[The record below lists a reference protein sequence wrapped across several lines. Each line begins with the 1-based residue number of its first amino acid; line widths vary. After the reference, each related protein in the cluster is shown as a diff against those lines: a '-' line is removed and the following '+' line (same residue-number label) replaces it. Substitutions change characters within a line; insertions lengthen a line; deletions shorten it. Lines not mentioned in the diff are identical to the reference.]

1 MSALAAV
8 LCLALAGTALAQED
22 LREISA
28 READDHKVAQIRFVH
43 RGDKRIKGETLRSA
57 MLTQEGK
64 RFQRR
69 FFKNDLSGLVNLYY
83 SKGYRDAEIVRKLLR
98 LDAKNRV
105 HIHIEIDSGALW
117 TVRALTLVGGAPFAA
132 DTLRAQVSLR
142 AGAPL
147 NYGKVLEGE
156 RQLQVFLNQRGYPHA
171 AVRNEWVG
179 DDRASRSTEV
189 VFHIDPGRKM
199 YFGAVEVENL
209 DQLYTRKELIERYLH
224 FEQGDLYNPEQLAKS
239 REQLAKTGLFRSVFL
254 LTPDTGDTLQPV
266 VVRLKE
272 RKRIS
277 LSAGAFFS
285 NTEPRVGGVVQ
296 HNNWLGRGARLSL
309 NAGWGKPKQGVT
321 ASFTERNLLGTGA
334 DLVLSAGVTDEW
346 RQTEQPGK
354 PNDQRQVALLT
365 ANDSVLEGFLSFPF
379 GGEAIIRE
387 YIRTVTFDYLS
398 IEHLWKAEATL
409 TKSWREIYRAQVSL
423 SAEDS
428 RTRPDPSEHIAYSPD
443 IDVGGTDSGEPTDSD
458 EPTDADDQFSDDD
471 FDFSGKG
478 NFLTQDEVIDY
489 SDGKIPITAEWLRIL
504 TERKRSVDLS
514 TEFLR
519 DSRDDPFAPTR
530 GAFLRLTGLYAYA
543 FILGGRPTYV
553 IDGEAEFRYYRPLS
567 RRLVLALALQ
577 GARTASL
584 RRGRPLPQDYWKAYG
599 GEGSL
604 RGVEHQII
612 NALGGGRL
620 GLNMRGELRYQR
632 KNFGLV
638 GFWDRAQVWRKPSR
652 ATLWNMVDGYG
663 VGLRYVLG
671 FPLRLDI
678 AFSDGSLSNQSA
690 EEQWWRRLYQRKRFY
705 FSIGQAF

>member
-28 READDHKVAQIRFVH
+28 HEADGHKVAQIRFVH
-43 RGDKRIKGETLRSA
+43 RGAKRIKGETLRSA

-105 HIHIEIDSGALW
+105 HIHIEINSGALW

-132 DTLRAQVSLR
+132 DTLRAQVGLR
-142 AGAPL
+142 VGAPL
-147 NYGKVLEGE
+147 DYGKVLEGE

-209 DQLYTRKELIERYLH
+209 DQLYTSKGLIERYLH

-254 LTPDTGDTLQPV
+254 LTPETGDSLQPV

-285 NTEPRVGGVVQ
+285 NIEPRVGGVVQ

-309 NAGWGKPKQGVT
+309 NAGWGKPEQGVT

-334 DLVLSAGVTDEW
+334 DLVLSAGVTDKW
-346 RQTEQPGK
+346 QPTKQQGN

-365 ANDSVLEGFLSFPF
+365 ANDTVLEGILSFF
-379 GGEAIIRE
+379 GEATARE
-387 YIRTVTFDYLS
+387 YIRTATFNYLAV
-398 IEHLWKAEATL
+398 EHLWKAEATL
-409 TKSWREIYRAQVSL
+409 TKSWREIYQAQVSI
-423 SAEDS
+423 SGEDS
-428 RTRPDPSEHIAYSPD
+428 RTRPDPSER
-443 IDVGGTDSGEPTDSD
+443 IDYAPKPLDPGDEGETGSD
-458 EPTDADDQFSDDD
+458 ETTDADDLFGDSD
-471 FDFSGKG
+471 FDFSGKD
-478 NFLTQDEVIDY
+478 NFSAQDEVIDY
-489 SDGKIPITAEWLRIL
+489 NDGKIPVTADWLRIL
-504 TERKRSVDLS
+504 TERERSVNLK

-530 GAFLRLTGLYAYA
+530 GALLRLTGLYAYS
-543 FILGGRPTYV
+543 FTLGRHQTYV
-553 IDGEAEFRYYRPLS
+553 IDGEAAFTYYQPLS
-567 RRLVLALALQ
+567 RRLVVALALQ
-577 GARTASL
+577 GGGAASL
-584 RRGRPLPQDYWKAYG
+584 RERRALPQKYWSAYG
-599 GEGSL
+599 GEGSV
-604 RGVEHQII
+604 RGVEYDAIHVP
-612 NALGGGRL
+612 GGGRL

-632 KNFGLV
+632 NNFGLV
-638 GFWDRAQVWRKPSR
+638 GFWDRAQVWRKPSQ
-652 ATLWNMVDGYG
+652 ATWWGMVDGYG
-663 VGLRYVLG
+663 MGLRYVLG

-678 AFSDGSLSNQSA
+678 AFSDGSLSNQSD
-690 EEQWWRRLYQRKRFY
+690 EKQWWRRLYQRKRFY

>member
-1 MSALAAV
+1 MSALVGV

-43 RGDKRIKGETLRSA
+43 RGAKRIKGETLRSA

-69 FFKNDLSGLVNLYY
+69 FFRNDLSGLVNLYY
-83 SKGYRDAEIVRKLLR
+83 SKGYRDAEIVRKLLH
-98 LDAKNRV
+98 LDAKDRV
-105 HIHIEIDSGALW
+105 HIHIEINSGALW

-132 DTLRAQVSLR
+132 DTLRAQVGLR
-142 AGAPL
+142 AGVPL
-147 NYGKVLEGE
+147 DYGKVLEGE

-189 VFHIDPGRKM
+189 VFHINPGRKM

-209 DQLYTRKELIERYLH
+209 DQLYTRKELIERYLR

-254 LTPDTGDTLQPV
+254 LTPETGDSLQPV

-309 NAGWGKPKQGVT
+309 NAGWGKPEQGVT

-334 DLVLSAGVTDEW
+334 DLVLSAGVTDKW
-346 RQTEQPGK
+346 QPTKQPGN
-354 PNDQRQVALLT
+354 PDDQRQVALLT
-365 ANDSVLEGFLSFPF
+365 TNDSVLNGFLFLPF

-387 YIRTVTFDYLS
+387 YINTATFNYLAV
-398 IEHLWKAEATL
+398 EHLWKAEATL
-409 TKSWREIYRAQVSL
+409 TKGWREIYQAQVSI
-423 SAEDS
+423 SGEDS
-428 RTRPDPSEHIAYSPD
+428 RTRPDPSER
-443 IDVGGTDSGEPTDSD
+443 IDYAPKPLDPGDEGETSSD
-458 EPTDADDQFSDDD
+458 ETTGADDLFGDSD

-478 NFLTQDEVIDY
+478 NFSAQDEVMDY
-489 SDGKIPITAEWLRIL
+489 SDGKIPVTADWLRIL
-504 TERKRSVDLS
+504 TERERSVNLK

-519 DSRDDPFAPTR
+519 DSRNDPFAPTR
-530 GAFLRLTGLYAYA
+530 GALLRLTGLYAYS
-543 FILGGRPTYV
+543 FTLGRHQTYV
-553 IDGEAEFRYYRPLS
+553 IDGEAAFTYYQPLS
-567 RRLVLALALQ
+567 RRLVVALALQ
-577 GARTASL
+577 GGGAASL
-584 RRGRPLPQDYWKAYG
+584 RERRALPQKYWSAYG
-599 GEGSL
+599 GAGSV
-604 RGVEHQII
+604 RGVEYDAIHVP
-612 NALGGGRL
+612 GGGRL

-632 KNFGLV
+632 NNFGLV
-638 GFWDRAQVWRKPSR
+638 GFWDRAQVWRKPSQ
-652 ATLWNMVDGYG
+652 ATLWGMVDGYG
-663 VGLRYVLG
+663 IGLRYVLG

-678 AFSDGSLSNQSA
+678 AFSDGSLDNRSD
-690 EEQWWRRLYQRKRFY
+690 EKQWWRRLYQRKRFY

>member
-28 READDHKVAQIRFVH
+28 HEADGHKVAQIRFVH
-43 RGDKRIKGETLRSA
+43 RGAKRIKGETLRSA

-105 HIHIEIDSGALW
+105 HIHIEINSGALW

-132 DTLRAQVSLR
+132 DTLRAQVGLR

-147 NYGKVLEGE
+147 DYGKVLEGE

-171 AVRNEWVG
+171 AVRNEWVE

-189 VFHIDPGRKM
+189 VFHINPGRKM

-209 DQLYTRKELIERYLH
+209 DQLYTRKEVIERYLH

-254 LTPDTGDTLQPV
+254 LTPETGDSLQPV

-285 NTEPRVGGVVQ
+285 NIEPRVGGVVQ

-309 NAGWGKPKQGVT
+309 NAGWGKPEQGVT

-334 DLVLSAGVTDEW
+334 DLVLSAGVTDKW
-346 RQTEQPGK
+346 QPTKQQGN

-365 ANDSVLEGFLSFPF
+365 ANDSVLNGFLFVPF
-379 GGEAIIRE
+379 GGEATIRQ
-387 YIRTVTFDYLS
+387 YINTATFNYLAV
-398 IEHLWKAEATL
+398 EHLWKAEATL
-409 TKSWREIYRAQVSL
+409 TKGWREIYQAQVSI
-423 SAEDS
+423 SGEDS
-428 RTRPDPSEHIAYSPD
+428 RTRPDPSER
-443 IDVGGTDSGEPTDSD
+443 IDYAPKPLDPGGTRVKQPT
-458 EPTDADDQFSDDD
+458 AM
-471 FDFSGKG
+471 
-478 NFLTQDEVIDY
+478 
-489 SDGKIPITAEWLRIL
+489 R
-504 TERKRSVDLS
+504 R
-514 TEFLR
+514 
-519 DSRDDPFAPTR
+519 PTR
-530 GAFLRLTGLYAYA
+530 TICLATPTSISLAKAISLPKTRL
-543 FILGGRPTYV
+543 
-553 IDGEAEFRYYRPLS
+553 
-567 RRLVLALALQ
+567 
-577 GARTASL
+577 
-584 RRGRPLPQDYWKAYG
+584 
-599 GEGSL
+599 
-604 RGVEHQII
+604 
-612 NALGGGRL
+612 
-620 GLNMRGELRYQR
+620 
-632 KNFGLV
+632 
-638 GFWDRAQVWRKPSR
+638 
-652 ATLWNMVDGYG
+652 
-663 VGLRYVLG
+663 
-671 FPLRLDI
+671 
-678 AFSDGSLSNQSA
+678 
-690 EEQWWRRLYQRKRFY
+690 
-705 FSIGQAF
+705 

>member
-1 MSALAAV
+1 MSVLAAV
-8 LCLALAGTALAQED
+8 LCLAFAGTALAQED

-43 RGDKRIKGETLRSA
+43 RGEKRIQGETLRSA
-57 MLTQEGK
+57 MQTQEGK

-69 FFKNDLSGLVNLYY
+69 FFKNDLSGLVNLYH

-117 TVRALTLVGGAPFAA
+117 TVRTLTLVGGAPFAA
-132 DTLRAQVSLR
+132 DVLRTQVSLR

-147 NYGKVLEGE
+147 DYGKVLEGE
-156 RQLQVFLNQRGYPHA
+156 RQFQAFLNQRGYPHA

-189 VFHIDPGRKM
+189 VFHINPGRKM

-209 DQLYTRKELIERYLH
+209 DQLYTRKEVIERYLH

-254 LTPDTGDTLQPV
+254 LTPDAGDSLQPV

-285 NTEPRVGGVVQ
+285 NIEPRLGGVVQ

-309 NAGWGKPKQGVT
+309 SAGWGKPEQGVT

-334 DLVLSAGVTDEW
+334 DLVLSAGVTDKW
-346 RQTEQPGK
+346 QPTKQQGN

-365 ANDSVLEGFLSFPF
+365 ANDSVLNGFLFVPF

-387 YIRTVTFDYLS
+387 YINTATFEYLAV
-398 IEHLWKAEATL
+398 EHLWKAEATL
-409 TKSWREIYRAQVSL
+409 TKGWRELYQAQVSF
-423 SAEDS
+423 SVEDS
-428 RTRPDPSEHIAYSPD
+428 RTRPDPNER
-443 IDVGGTDSGEPTDSD
+443 IDYAPKPLDPEDEGEIDGD
-458 EPTDADDQFSDDD
+458 ETTDADDLFGDDD
-471 FDFSGKG
+471 FDFGKG
-478 NFLTQDEVIDY
+478 NSSAQAEVIDY
-489 SDGKIPITAEWLRIL
+489 SDGKIPVTEDWLRIL
-504 TERKRSVDLS
+504 TERERSVNLK

-519 DSRDDPFAPTR
+519 DSRDDPFAPRR
-530 GAFLRLTGLYAYA
+530 GSLLRLTGLYAYS
-543 FILGGRPTYV
+543 FTLGRHQTYV
-553 IDGEAEFRYYRPLS
+553 IDGEAEFTYYQPLS

-577 GARTASL
+577 GGGAASL
-584 RRGRPLPQDYWKAYG
+584 REGRRLPQKYWKAYG
-599 GEGSL
+599 GEGSV
-604 RGVEHQII
+604 RGVEYEAIHVP
-612 NALGGGRL
+612 GGGRL

-632 KNFGLV
+632 NSLGLV
-638 GFWDRAQVWRKPSR
+638 GFWDRAQVWRKPSQ
-652 ATLWNMVDGYG
+652 AALWGMVDSYG
-663 VGLRYVLG
+663 LGLRYVLG

-678 AFSDGSLSNQSA
+678 AFSDGSLSDKSDEQ
-690 EEQWWRRLYQRKRFY
+690 QWWKRLYERKRLY

>member
-1 MSALAAV
+1 MSVFAAA

-28 READDHKVAQIRFVH
+28 READDHKVDQIRFVH
-43 RGDKRIKGETLRSA
+43 RGAKRIKGETLRSA

-83 SKGYRDAEIVRKLLR
+83 SKGYRDAEIVRKDLR

-117 TVRALTLVGGAPFAA
+117 TVRALTLTLVGGAPFAA
-132 DTLRAQVSLR
+132 DTLRAQVGLR

-147 NYGKVLEGE
+147 DYGKVLEGE

-209 DQLYTRKELIERYLH
+209 DQLYTRKEVIERYLH

-239 REQLAKTGLFRSVFL
+239 REQLARTGLFRSVFL
-254 LTPDTGDTLQPV
+254 LTPETGDSLQPV

-272 RKRIS
+272 KKRIA
-277 LSAGAFFS
+277 LSAEVLFS
-285 NTEPRVGGVVQ
+285 NIEPRVAGVVQ
-296 HNNWLGRGARLSL
+296 HKNWLGRGARLSL
-309 NAGWGKPKQGVT
+309 DAGWGQPEQGVT
-321 ASFTERNLLGTGA
+321 GSFTERNLLGTGA

-346 RQTEQPGK
+346 DKTTVLGNS
-354 PNDQRQVALLT
+354 NDQRQFALLT
-365 ANDSVLEGFLSFPF
+365 ANDSVLNGFLSFPF
-379 GGEAIIRE
+379 GGEAIIRK
-387 YIRTVTFDYLS
+387 YISTASYEYLS
-398 IEHLWKAEATL
+398 VEHLWKAEAAL
-409 TKSWREIYRAQVSL
+409 TKGWREIYQAQVSL
-423 SAEDS
+423 SGEDS
-428 RTRPDPSEHIAYSPD
+428 RIRPDPSERIAYSPSP
-443 IDVGGTDSGEPTDSD
+443 INEGGTESD
-458 EPTDADDQFSDDD
+458 EPTESDETTDADDPFDDSD
-471 FDFSGKG
+471 FDFSGEG
-478 NFLTQDEVIDY
+478 NFSAQDEAIDY
-489 SDGKIPITAEWLRIL
+489 SDGKIPVTADWLQIL
-504 TERKRSVDLS
+504 TERTRSVELR

-530 GAFLRLTGLYAYA
+530 GALLQLTGLYASS
-543 FILGGRPTYV
+543 FILGQHQTYV
-553 IDGEAEFRYYRPLS
+553 IDGEAEFIYYQPLK
-567 RRLVLALALQ
+567 RGLMLALALQ
-577 GARTASL
+577 GGGAASL
-584 RRGRPLPQDYWKAYG
+584 REGRRLPQKYWKAYG
-599 GEGSL
+599 GEGSV
-604 RGVEHQII
+604 RGVERDAIHVP
-612 NALGGGRL
+612 GGGRL

-632 KNFGLV
+632 NSFGLV
-638 GFWDRAQVWRKPSR
+638 GFWDRAQVWRKPSQS
-652 ATLWNMVDGYG
+652 TLRGMVDGYG

-671 FPLRLDI
+671 FPLRLDV
-678 AFSDGSLSNQSA
+678 AFNDGSLDNDQ
-690 EEQWWRRLYQRKRFY
+690 RRQFY

>member
-1 MSALAAV
+1 MSALVAV
-8 LCLALAGTALAQED
+8 LCLTLVETALAQED

-28 READDHKVAQIRFVH
+28 HEADGHKVAQIRFVH
-43 RGDKRIKGETLRSA
+43 RGAKRIKGETLRSA

-105 HIHIEIDSGALW
+105 HIHIEINSGSLW
-117 TVRALTLVGGAPFAA
+117 TVRALTLVGGAPFPA
-132 DTLRAQVSLR
+132 DTLRAQVGLR
-142 AGAPL
+142 TGAPL

-239 REQLAKTGLFRSVFL
+239 REQLARTGLFRSVFL
-254 LTPDTGDTLQPV
+254 LTPETGDSLQPV
-266 VVRLKE
+266 VVRLREK
-272 RKRIS
+272 KRIS
-277 LSAGAFFS
+277 LSSEVFLS
-285 NTEPRVGGVVQ
+285 NIEPRVKGVVQ

-309 NAGWGKPKQGVT
+309 DASWGQPEQGVT
-321 ASFTERNLLGTGA
+321 ASFTERNWLGTGA

-346 RQTEQPGK
+346 QKTDQKGN
-354 PNDQRQVALLT
+354 PNDQRQFALLT
-365 ANDSVLEGFLSFPF
+365 ANDSVLSDALFFF
-379 GGEAIIRE
+379 GEATARE
-387 YIRTVTFDYLS
+387 YINTASYEYRSV
-398 IEHLWKAEATL
+398 EHLWKAEATL
-409 TKSWREIYRAQVSL
+409 TKSWRDIYQVQVSL
-423 SAEDS
+423 SGEDS
-428 RTRPDPSEHIAYSPD
+428 RIRPDPSGRIAYSPKPLEPND
-443 IDVGGTDSGEPTDSD
+443 EEKTDFS
-458 EPTDADDQFSDDD
+458 EPTDAEDLFDDDD

-478 NFLTQDEVIDY
+478 NSPVQDEAIDY
-489 SDGKIPITAEWLRIL
+489 SDGEIPITADWLRIL
-504 TERKRSVDLS
+504 TERERSVNLE

-519 DSRDDPFAPTR
+519 DSRDNPFAPTH
-530 GAFLRLTGLYAYA
+530 GTFLRLTGLYAYS
-543 FILGGRPTYV
+543 FILGRRQTYV
-553 IDGEAEFRYYRPLS
+553 INGEAEFIYYQPLS

-584 RRGRPLPQDYWKAYG
+584 RQGRALPQKYWKAYG
-599 GEGSL
+599 GEGSV
-604 RGVEHQII
+604 RGVEYDAIQ
-612 NALGGGRL
+612 ATGGGRL

-632 KNFGLV
+632 NSFGLV
-638 GFWDRAQVWRKPSR
+638 GFWDRAQVWRTPSH
-652 ATLWNMVDGYG
+652 ATLWKMVDGYG

-678 AFSDGSLSNQSA
+678 AFNDGSLESDEKQRA
-690 EEQWWRRLYQRKRFY
+690 RLYQRMRLY

>member
-1 MSALAAV
+1 MSVFAAA

-28 READDHKVAQIRFVH
+28 READDHKVDQIRFVH
-43 RGDKRIKGETLRSA
+43 RGAKRIKGETLRSA

-83 SKGYRDAEIVRKLLR
+83 SKGYRDAEIVRKDLR

-132 DTLRAQVSLR
+132 DTLRAQIGLR
-142 AGAPL
+142 AGTPL
-147 NYGKVLEGE
+147 DYGKVLEGE

-209 DQLYTRKELIERYLH
+209 DQLYTRKEVIERYLH

-239 REQLAKTGLFRSVFL
+239 REQLARTGLFRSVFL
-254 LTPDTGDTLQPV
+254 LTPETGDSLQPV

-272 RKRIS
+272 KKRIA
-277 LSAGAFFS
+277 LSAEVLFS
-285 NTEPRVGGVVQ
+285 NIEPRVAGVVQ
-296 HNNWLGRGARLSL
+296 HKNWLGRGARLSL
-309 NAGWGKPKQGVT
+309 DAGWGQPEQGVT
-321 ASFTERNLLGTGA
+321 GSFTERNLLGTGA

-346 RQTEQPGK
+346 DKTTVLGNS
-354 PNDQRQVALLT
+354 NDQRQFALLT
-365 ANDSVLEGFLSFPF
+365 ANDSVLNGFLSFPF
-379 GGEAIIRE
+379 GGEAIIRK
-387 YIRTVTFDYLS
+387 YISTASYEYLS
-398 IEHLWKAEATL
+398 VEHLWKAEAAL
-409 TKSWREIYRAQVSL
+409 TKGWREIYQAQVSL
-423 SAEDS
+423 SGEDS
-428 RTRPDPSEHIAYSPD
+428 RIRPDPSERIAYPPSP
-443 IDVGGTDSGEPTDSD
+443 INEGGTESD
-458 EPTDADDQFSDDD
+458 ETTES
-471 FDFSGKG
+471 
-478 NFLTQDEVIDY
+478 
-489 SDGKIPITAEWLRIL
+489 GKIPVTADWLQIL
-504 TERKRSVDLS
+504 TERTRSVELR

-530 GAFLRLTGLYAYA
+530 GALLQLTGLYASS
-543 FILGGRPTYV
+543 FILGQHQTYV
-553 IDGEAEFRYYRPLS
+553 IDGEAEFIYYQPLK
-567 RRLVLALALQ
+567 RGLMLALALQ
-577 GARTASL
+577 GGGAASL
-584 RRGRPLPQDYWKAYG
+584 REGRRLPQKYWKAYG
-599 GEGSL
+599 GEGSV
-604 RGVEHQII
+604 RGVERDAIHVP
-612 NALGGGRL
+612 GGGRL

-632 KNFGLV
+632 NSFGLV
-638 GFWDRAQVWRKPSR
+638 GFWDRAQVWRKPSQS
-652 ATLWNMVDGYG
+652 TLRGMVDGYG

-671 FPLRLDI
+671 FPLRLDV
-678 AFSDGSLSNQSA
+678 ALNDGSLDNESDEKQ
-690 EEQWWRRLYQRKRFY
+690 RFYQRRQFY

>member
-1 MSALAAV
+1 MSVFAAA

-28 READDHKVAQIRFVH
+28 READDHKVDQIRFVH
-43 RGDKRIKGETLRSA
+43 RGAKCIKGETLRSA

-83 SKGYRDAEIVRKLLR
+83 SKGYRDAEIVRKDLR

-132 DTLRAQVSLR
+132 DTLRAQVGLR

-147 NYGKVLEGE
+147 DYGKVLEGE

-209 DQLYTRKELIERYLH
+209 DQLYTRKEVIERYLH

-239 REQLAKTGLFRSVFL
+239 REQLARTGLFRSVFL
-254 LTPDTGDTLQPV
+254 LTPETGDSLQPV

-272 RKRIS
+272 KKRIA
-277 LSAGAFFS
+277 LSAEVLFS
-285 NTEPRVGGVVQ
+285 NIEPRVAGVVQ
-296 HNNWLGRGARLSL
+296 HKNWLGRGARLSL
-309 NAGWGKPKQGVT
+309 DAGWGQPEQGVT
-321 ASFTERNLLGTGA
+321 GSFTERNLLGTGA

-346 RQTEQPGK
+346 DKTTVLGNS
-354 PNDQRQVALLT
+354 NDQRQFALLT
-365 ANDSVLEGFLSFPF
+365 ANDSVLNGFLSFPF

-387 YIRTVTFDYLS
+387 YIRTASYEYLS
-398 IEHLWKAEATL
+398 VEHLWKAEAAL
-409 TKSWREIYRAQVSL
+409 TKGWREIYQAQVSL
-423 SAEDS
+423 SGEDS
-428 RTRPDPSEHIAYSPD
+428 RIRPDPSERIAYSPSP
-443 IDVGGTDSGEPTDSD
+443 INEGGTESD
-458 EPTDADDQFSDDD
+458 EPTESDETTDADDPFDDSD
-471 FDFSGKG
+471 FDFSGKD
-478 NFLTQDEVIDY
+478 NFSAQDEAIDY
-489 SDGKIPITAEWLRIL
+489 SDGKIPVTADWLQIL
-504 TERKRSVDLS
+504 TERTRSVELR

-530 GAFLRLTGLYAYA
+530 GALLRLTGLYASS
-543 FILGGRPTYV
+543 FILGQHQTYV
-553 IDGEAEFRYYRPLS
+553 IDGEAEFIYYQPLK
-567 RRLVLALALQ
+567 RGLMLALALQ
-577 GARTASL
+577 GGGAASL
-584 RRGRPLPQDYWKAYG
+584 REGRRLPQKYWKAYG
-599 GEGSL
+599 GEGSV
-604 RGVEHQII
+604 RGVERDAIHVP
-612 NALGGGRL
+612 GGGRL

-632 KNFGLV
+632 NSFGLV
-638 GFWDRAQVWRKPSR
+638 GFWDRAQVWRKPSQ
-652 ATLWNMVDGYG
+652 ATLWHMVDGYG

-678 AFSDGSLSNQSA
+678 AFNDGSLDNESDEKQ
-690 EEQWWRRLYQRKRFY
+690 RFYQRRQFY

>member
-1 MSALAAV
+1 MSALAVV
-8 LCLALAGTALAQED
+8 LCLTLTKTALAQGD

-28 READDHKVAQIRFVH
+28 READGYKVAQIRFVH
-43 RGDKRIKGETLRSA
+43 RGDKRIKGDLLRSA

-64 RFQRR
+64 RFHRR

-83 SKGYRDAEIVRKLLR
+83 SKGYRDAEIVRKYLR

-105 HIHIEIDSGALW
+105 HIHIEINSGALW
-117 TVRALTLVGGAPFAA
+117 TVRSLTLVGGAPFAA
-132 DTLRAQVSLR
+132 DTLRAQVGLR

-147 NYGKVLEGE
+147 DYGKVLEGE

-179 DDRASRSTEV
+179 DDRANRSTEV

-199 YFGAVEVENL
+199 YFGAVEIENL
-209 DQLYTRKELIERYLH
+209 DQLYTRKELIEHYLR

-239 REQLAKTGLFRSVFL
+239 REQLARTGLFRSVFL
-254 LTPDTGDTLQPV
+254 LTPETGDSLQPV

-277 LSAGAFFS
+277 LRTEALFS
-285 NTEPRVGGVVQ
+285 NIEPRVTGVVQ

-309 NAGWGKPKQGVT
+309 DAGWGKPEQGVT
-321 ASFTERNLLGTGA
+321 ASFTERNLLGMGA

-346 RQTEQPGK
+346 QKTKQQGN

-387 YIRTVTFDYLS
+387 YIRTATFDYLS
-398 IEHLWKAEATL
+398 VEHLWKAEATL
-409 TKSWREIYRAQVSL
+409 TRDWREIYRAQVSL
-423 SAEDS
+423 SGEDS
-428 RTRPDPSEHIAYSPD
+428 RTRPDPSERIAYSPRP
-443 IDVGGTDSGEPTDSD
+443 INAGGTDGDETTESD
-458 EPTDADDQFSDDD
+458 ETTDADDLFGDSD

-478 NFLTQDEVIDY
+478 NFLAQDGFIDY
-489 SDGKIPITAEWLRIL
+489 SDGKIPVTADWLRIL
-504 TERKRSVDLS
+504 TERTRSVELR

-530 GAFLRLTGLYAYA
+530 GALLQLTGLYASS
-543 FILGGRPTYV
+543 FILGQHQTYV
-553 IDGEAEFRYYRPLS
+553 IDGEAEFIYYQPLKHG
-567 RRLVLALALQ
+567 LMLALALQ
-577 GARTASL
+577 GGGAASL
-584 RRGRPLPQDYWKAYG
+584 REGRRLPQKYWKAYG
-599 GEGSL
+599 GEGSV
-604 RGVEHQII
+604 RGVEQEAIHVP
-612 NALGGGRL
+612 GGGRL

-632 KNFGLV
+632 KSFGLI
-638 GFWDRAQVWRKPSR
+638 GFWDRAQVWRKPGQ
-652 ATLWNMVDGYG
+652 ATLWSMVDGYG
-663 VGLRYVLG
+663 VGLRYALG
-671 FPLRLDI
+671 FPLRLDV
-678 AFSDGSLSNQSA
+678 AFNDGSLSNNKQK
-690 EEQWWRRLYQRKRFY
+690 RFYQRRHLY

>member
-28 READDHKVAQIRFVH
+28 HEADDYKVAQIRFVH
-43 RGDKRIKGETLRSA
+43 RGAKRIKGETLRSA

-83 SKGYRDAEIVRKLLR
+83 SKGYRDAEIVRKYLR
-98 LDAKNRV
+98 LDAKDRV

-132 DTLRAQVSLR
+132 DTLRAQVGLR
-142 AGAPL
+142 AGVPL
-147 NYGKVLEGE
+147 DYGKVLEGE

-171 AVRNEWVG
+171 TVHNEWVG

-209 DQLYTRKELIERYLH
+209 DQLYTSKEVIERYLH

-239 REQLAKTGLFRSVFL
+239 REQLARTGLFRSVFL
-254 LTPDTGDTLQPV
+254 LTPETSDSLQPV
-266 VVRLKE
+266 VVRLREK
-272 RKRIS
+272 KRIS
-277 LSAGAFFS
+277 LSTEVFLS
-285 NTEPRVGGVVQ
+285 NIEPRVKGVVQ

-309 NAGWGKPKQGVT
+309 DASWGQPEQGIT

-346 RQTEQPGK
+346 QKTKQQGN
-354 PNDQRQVALLT
+354 PNDQRQFELLT
-365 ANDSVLEGFLSFPF
+365 ANDLVLKDLLSLF
-379 GGEAIIRE
+379 GEPIARE
-387 YIRTVTFDYLS
+387 YISTASYEYRS

-409 TKSWREIYRAQVSL
+409 TKSWREIYRVQVSL
-423 SAEDS
+423 SGEDS
-428 RTRPDPSEHIAYSPD
+428 RTRPDPSERIAYSPD
-443 IDVGGTDSGEPTDSD
+443 IDAGSD
-458 EPTDADDQFSDDD
+458 FFA
-471 FDFSGKG
+471 
-478 NFLTQDEVIDY
+478 QDI
-489 SDGKIPITAEWLRIL
+489 AEWLRIL

-543 FILGGRPTYV
+543 FILGGSPTYV
-553 IDGEAEFRYYRPLS
+553 IDGEAEFRYYQPLS

-604 RGVEHQII
+604 RGVEHKTI
-612 NALGGGRL
+612 NAPGGGRL

-632 KNFGLV
+632 NSFGLV
-638 GFWDRAQVWRKPSR
+638 GFWDRAQVWREPSK
-652 ATLWNMVDGYG
+652 ATLRSMVDGYG

-671 FPLRLDI
+671 FPLRLDV
-678 AFSDGSLSNQSA
+678 AFNVGSLNSESDEKQ
-690 EEQWWRRLYQRKRFY
+690 RFYQRREYY

>member
-1 MSALAAV
+1 MSALVGV
-8 LCLALAGTALAQED
+8 LSLALAGTALAQED

-43 RGDKRIKGETLRSA
+43 RGAKRIKGETLRSA

-69 FFKNDLSGLVNLYY
+69 FFRNDLSGLVNLYH

-105 HIHIEIDSGALW
+105 HIHIEINSGALW

-132 DTLRAQVSLR
+132 DTLRAQVGLR
-142 AGAPL
+142 VGAPL
-147 NYGKVLEGE
+147 DYGKVLEGE

-199 YFGAVEVENL
+199 YFGAVEVENP
-209 DQLYTRKELIERYLH
+209 DQLYTRKEVIERYLQ

-254 LTPDTGDTLQPV
+254 LTPDTGDSLQPV

-309 NAGWGKPKQGVT
+309 NAGWGKPEQGVT

-334 DLVLSAGVTDEW
+334 DLVLSAGVTDKW
-346 RQTEQPGK
+346 QPTTQQGN

-365 ANDSVLEGFLSFPF
+365 TNDSLLNGFLFVPF
-379 GGEAIIRE
+379 GGEAIIRD
-387 YIRTVTFDYLS
+387 YINTATFKYLAV
-398 IEHLWKAEATL
+398 EHLWKAEATL
-409 TKSWREIYRAQVSL
+409 TKGWREIYQAQVSI
-423 SAEDS
+423 SGEDS
-428 RTRPDPSEHIAYSPD
+428 RTRPDPSER
-443 IDVGGTDSGEPTDSD
+443 IDYAPKPLDPGDEGETGSD
-458 EPTDADDQFSDDD
+458 ETTDADDLFGDSD

-478 NFLTQDEVIDY
+478 NFSAQDEVIDY
-489 SDGKIPITAEWLRIL
+489 SDGKIPVTADWLRIL
-504 TERKRSVDLS
+504 TERERSVNLK

-519 DSRDDPFAPTR
+519 DSRNDPFAPTR
-530 GAFLRLTGLYAYA
+530 GALLRLTGLYAYS
-543 FILGGRPTYV
+543 FTLGRHQTYV
-553 IDGEAEFRYYRPLS
+553 IDGEAAFTYYQPLS

-577 GARTASL
+577 GGGAASL
-584 RRGRPLPQDYWKAYG
+584 RERRPLPQKYWSAYG
-599 GEGSL
+599 GEGSV
-604 RGVEHQII
+604 RGVEYDAIHVP
-612 NALGGGRL
+612 GGGRL

-632 KNFGLV
+632 NNFGLV
-638 GFWDRAQVWRKPSR
+638 GFWDRAQVWRKPSQ

-678 AFSDGSLSNQSA
+678 AFSDGSLDNRSDDK
-690 EEQWWRRLYQRKRFY
+690 QWWRRLSQRKRFY

>member
-8 LCLALAGTALAQED
+8 LCLALAGTALAQEE

-28 READDHKVAQIRFVH
+28 HEADGHKIAQIRFVH
-43 RGDKRIKGETLRSA
+43 RGAKRIKGETLRSA

-83 SKGYRDAEIVRKLLR
+83 GKGYRDAEIVRKLLH
-98 LDAKNRV
+98 LDTKNRV
-105 HIHIEIDSGALW
+105 HIHLEIDSGSLW
-117 TVRALTLVGGAPFAA
+117 TVRALTLVGGAPFSA
-132 DTLRAQVSLR
+132 DTLRTQVGLR
-142 AGAPL
+142 TGAPL

-209 DQLYTRKELIERYLH
+209 DLLYTRKEVVERYLH

-239 REQLAKTGLFRSVFL
+239 REQLARTGLFRSVFL
-254 LTPDTGDTLQPV
+254 LTPETGDSLQPV
-266 VVRLKE
+266 VVRLQEK
-272 RKRIS
+272 KRIS
-277 LSAGAFFS
+277 LSSEVFLS
-285 NTEPRVGGVVQ
+285 NIEPRVKGVVQ

-309 NAGWGKPKQGVT
+309 DASWGQPEQGVT

-346 RQTEQPGK
+346 QRTKQQGN

-365 ANDSVLEGFLSFPF
+365 ANDSVLQGFLSFPF
-379 GGEAIIRE
+379 GGEAITRE
-387 YIRTVTFDYLS
+387 YIRTATFDYLS
-398 IEHLWKAEATL
+398 VEHLWKAEATL
-409 TKSWREIYRAQVSL
+409 TKGWREIYQAQVSL

-428 RTRPDPSEHIAYSPD
+428 RTRPDPSESIAYSPD
-443 IDVGGTDSGEPTDSD
+443 IDDSAEPI
-458 EPTDADDQFSDDD
+458 DADDPFDDFD

-478 NFLTQDEVIDY
+478 NFSAQDRDLDY
-489 SDGKIPITAEWLRIL
+489 SDGKIPVTADWLRIL
-504 TERKRSVDLS
+504 TERERSVNLQ

-519 DSRDDPFAPTR
+519 DSRNDPFAPTR
-530 GAFLRLTGLYAYA
+530 GALLRLTGRYAYS
-543 FILGGRPTYV
+543 FILGQRQTYV
-553 IDGEAEFRYYRPLS
+553 IDGDAAFMYYQPLS

-577 GARTASL
+577 GGGAASL
-584 RRGRPLPQDYWKAYG
+584 REGRRLPQKYWWAYG

-604 RGVEHQII
+604 RGVEQDAI
-612 NALGGGRL
+612 NAPGGGRL

-632 KNFGLV
+632 NNFGFV
-638 GFWDRAQVWRKPSR
+638 GFWDRAQVWRKPNQ
-652 ATLWNMVDGYG
+652 ATLHSMVDGYG
-663 VGLRYVLG
+663 VGLRYALG

-678 AFSDGSLSNQSA
+678 AFSDGSLDNQSD
-690 EEQWWRRLYQRKRFY
+690 EQQWWRRLYQRRHFY

>member
-28 READDHKVAQIRFVH
+28 READGHKVAQIRFVH
-43 RGDKRIKGETLRSA
+43 RGAKRIKGETLRSA

-105 HIHIEIDSGALW
+105 HIHIEINSGALW

-132 DTLRAQVSLR
+132 DTLRTQVSLR
-142 AGAPL
+142 TGAPL
-147 NYGKVLEGE
+147 DYGKVLEGE
-156 RQLQVFLNQRGYPHA
+156 RQLQVFLNQHGYPHA

-199 YFGAVEVENL
+199 YFGAVEIENL
-209 DQLYTRKELIERYLH
+209 DQLYTRKELIERYMY

-239 REQLAKTGLFRSVFL
+239 REQLARTGLFRSVFL
-254 LTPDTGDTLQPV
+254 LTPETGDSLQPI
-266 VVRLKE
+266 VVRLTEK
-272 RKRIS
+272 KRIA
-277 LSAGAFFS
+277 LNAEVFFS
-285 NTEPRVGGVVQ
+285 NIEPRAKGGVQ
-296 HNNWLGRGARLSL
+296 YNNWLGRGARLSL
-309 NAGWGKPKQGVT
+309 DASWGQPQQGIT

-346 RQTEQPGK
+346 ENKEVSGNPDDRRQFE
-354 PNDQRQVALLT
+354 LLT
-365 ANDSVLEGFLSFPF
+365 VNDSVLRGFLFFPF

-387 YIRTVTFDYLS
+387 YISTTTFKYRS
-398 IEHLWKAEATL
+398 IEHLWKAEAAL
-409 TKSWREIYRAQVSL
+409 TKGWGEIYQAQVSL

-428 RTRPDPSEHIAYSPD
+428 RIQPDPSARIAYTPKPD
-443 IDVGGTDSGEPTDSD
+443 DGGDLDSSES
-458 EPTDADDQFSDDD
+458 TDAEDPFSDDD
-471 FDFSGKG
+471 FDFSGQG
-478 NFLTQDEVIDY
+478 NSFARDEGIDY
-489 SDGKIPITAEWLRIL
+489 SDGKIPVTRDWLRIL
-504 TERKRSVDLS
+504 TEPSRSVNLK

-519 DSRDDPFAPTR
+519 DSRNDPFAPTH
-530 GAFLRLTGLYAYA
+530 GAFLQLTGLYAYS
-543 FILGGRPTYV
+543 FILGRHQTYV
-553 IDGEAEFRYYRPLS
+553 IDGEAEFVYYQPLS
-567 RRLVLALALQ
+567 RRLVVALALRGD
-577 GARTASL
+577 GAASL
-584 RRGRPLPQDYWKAYG
+584 REGRRLPQKYWKSYG
-599 GEGSL
+599 GEGSV
-604 RGVEHQII
+604 RGVEYDVIHVP
-612 NALGGGRL
+612 GGGRL

-632 KNFGLV
+632 NNFGLV
-638 GFWDRAQVWRKPSR
+638 GFWDRAQVWRKPSQ
-652 ATLWNMVDGYG
+652 ATWWGMVDGYG
-663 VGLRYVLG
+663 MGLRYVLG

-678 AFSDGSLSNQSA
+678 AFSDGSLDN
-690 EEQWWRRLYQRKRFY
+690 EPDEKQWWRRRHFY

>member
-28 READDHKVAQIRFVH
+28 HEADDYKVAQIRFVH
-43 RGDKRIKGETLRSA
+43 RGAKRIKGETLRSA

-83 SKGYRDAEIVRKLLR
+83 SKGYRDAEIVRKYLR
-98 LDAKNRV
+98 LDAKDRV

-132 DTLRAQVSLR
+132 DTLRAQVGLR
-142 AGAPL
+142 AGVPL
-147 NYGKVLEGE
+147 DYGKVLEGE

-171 AVRNEWVG
+171 TVHNEWVG

-209 DQLYTRKELIERYLH
+209 DQLYTSKEVIERYLH

-239 REQLAKTGLFRSVFL
+239 REQLARTGLFRSVFL
-254 LTPDTGDTLQPV
+254 LTPETSDSLQPV
-266 VVRLKE
+266 VVRLREK
-272 RKRIS
+272 KRIA
-277 LSAGAFFS
+277 LSTEVFLS
-285 NTEPRVGGVVQ
+285 NIEPRVKGVVQ

-309 NAGWGKPKQGVT
+309 DASWGQPEQGIT

-346 RQTEQPGK
+346 QKTKQQGK
-354 PNDQRQVALLT
+354 PNDPRQFELLT
-365 ANDSVLEGFLSFPF
+365 ANDLVLKDLLSLF
-379 GGEAIIRE
+379 GEPIARE
-387 YIRTVTFDYLS
+387 YISTASYEYRS

-409 TKSWREIYRAQVSL
+409 TKSWREIYRVQVSL
-423 SAEDS
+423 SGEDS
-428 RTRPDPSEHIAYSPD
+428 RTRPDPSERIAYSPD
-443 IDVGGTDSGEPTDSD
+443 IDAGSD
-458 EPTDADDQFSDDD
+458 FFA
-471 FDFSGKG
+471 
-478 NFLTQDEVIDY
+478 QDI
-489 SDGKIPITAEWLRIL
+489 AEWLRIL

-543 FILGGRPTYV
+543 FILGGSPTYV
-553 IDGEAEFRYYRPLS
+553 IDGEAEFRYYQPLS

-604 RGVEHQII
+604 RGVEHKTI
-612 NALGGGRL
+612 NAPGGGRL

-632 KNFGLV
+632 NSFGLV
-638 GFWDRAQVWRKPSR
+638 GFWDRAQVWREPSK
-652 ATLWNMVDGYG
+652 ATLRSMVDGYG

-678 AFSDGSLSNQSA
+678 AFNDGSLNSESDEKQ
-690 EEQWWRRLYQRKRFY
+690 RFYQRREYY

>member
-1 MSALAAV
+1 MSVFAAA

-28 READDHKVAQIRFVH
+28 READDHKVDQIRFVH
-43 RGDKRIKGETLRSA
+43 RGAKCIKGETLRSA

-83 SKGYRDAEIVRKLLR
+83 SKGYRDAEIVRKDLR

-132 DTLRAQVSLR
+132 DTLRAQVGLR

-147 NYGKVLEGE
+147 DYGKVLEGE

-209 DQLYTRKELIERYLH
+209 DQLYTRKEVIERYLH

-239 REQLAKTGLFRSVFL
+239 REQLARTGLFRSVFL
-254 LTPDTGDTLQPV
+254 LTPETGDSLQPV

-272 RKRIS
+272 KKRIA
-277 LSAGAFFS
+277 LSAEVLFS
-285 NTEPRVGGVVQ
+285 NIEPRVAGVVQ
-296 HNNWLGRGARLSL
+296 HKNWLGRGARLSL
-309 NAGWGKPKQGVT
+309 DAGWGQPEQGVT
-321 ASFTERNLLGTGA
+321 GSFTERNLLGTGA

-346 RQTEQPGK
+346 DKTTVLGNS
-354 PNDQRQVALLT
+354 NDQRQFALLT
-365 ANDSVLEGFLSFPF
+365 ANDSVLNGFLSFPF

-387 YIRTVTFDYLS
+387 YIRTASYEYLS
-398 IEHLWKAEATL
+398 VEHLWKAEAAL
-409 TKSWREIYRAQVSL
+409 TKGWREIYQAQVSL
-423 SAEDS
+423 SGEDS
-428 RTRPDPSEHIAYSPD
+428 RIRPDPSERIAYSPSP
-443 IDVGGTDSGEPTDSD
+443 INEGGTESD
-458 EPTDADDQFSDDD
+458 EPTESDETTDADDPFDDSD
-471 FDFSGKG
+471 FDFSGKD
-478 NFLTQDEVIDY
+478 NFSAQDEAIDY
-489 SDGKIPITAEWLRIL
+489 SDGKIPVTADWLQIL
-504 TERKRSVDLS
+504 TERTRSVELR

-530 GAFLRLTGLYAYA
+530 GALLRLTGLYASS
-543 FILGGRPTYV
+543 FILGQHQTYV
-553 IDGEAEFRYYRPLS
+553 IDGEAEFIYYQPLK
-567 RRLVLALALQ
+567 RGLMLALALQ
-577 GARTASL
+577 GGGAASL
-584 RRGRPLPQDYWKAYG
+584 REGRRLPQKYWKAYG
-599 GEGSL
+599 GEGSV
-604 RGVEHQII
+604 RGVERDAIHVP
-612 NALGGGRL
+612 GGGRL

-632 KNFGLV
+632 NSFGLV
-638 GFWDRAQVWRKPSR
+638 GFWDRAQVWRKPSQ
-652 ATLWNMVDGYG
+652 ATLWHMVDGYG

-678 AFSDGSLSNQSA
+678 AFNDGSLDNESDDKQ
-690 EEQWWRRLYQRKRFY
+690 RFYQRRQFY

>member
-28 READDHKVAQIRFVH
+28 HEADDYKVAQIRFVH
-43 RGDKRIKGETLRSA
+43 RGAKRIKGETLRSA

-83 SKGYRDAEIVRKLLR
+83 SKGYRDAEIVRKYLR
-98 LDAKNRV
+98 LDAKDRV

-132 DTLRAQVSLR
+132 DTLRAQVGLR
-142 AGAPL
+142 AGVPL
-147 NYGKVLEGE
+147 DYGKVLEGE

-171 AVRNEWVG
+171 TVHNEWVG

-209 DQLYTRKELIERYLH
+209 DQLYTSKEVIERYLH

-239 REQLAKTGLFRSVFL
+239 REQLARTGLFRSVFL
-254 LTPDTGDTLQPV
+254 LTPETSDSLQPV
-266 VVRLKE
+266 VVRLREK
-272 RKRIS
+272 KRIA
-277 LSAGAFFS
+277 LSTEVFLS
-285 NTEPRVGGVVQ
+285 NIEPRVKGVVQ

-309 NAGWGKPKQGVT
+309 DASWGQPEQGIT

-346 RQTEQPGK
+346 QKTKQQGK
-354 PNDQRQVALLT
+354 PNDPRQFELLT
-365 ANDSVLEGFLSFPF
+365 ANDLVLKDLLSLF
-379 GGEAIIRE
+379 GEPIARE
-387 YIRTVTFDYLS
+387 YISTASYEYRS

-409 TKSWREIYRAQVSL
+409 TKSWREIYRVQVSL
-423 SAEDS
+423 SGEDS
-428 RTRPDPSEHIAYSPD
+428 RTRPDPSERIAYSPD
-443 IDVGGTDSGEPTDSD
+443 IDAGSD
-458 EPTDADDQFSDDD
+458 FFA
-471 FDFSGKG
+471 
-478 NFLTQDEVIDY
+478 QDI
-489 SDGKIPITAEWLRIL
+489 AEWLRIL

-543 FILGGRPTYV
+543 FILGGSPTYV
-553 IDGEAEFRYYRPLS
+553 IDGEAEFRYYQPLS

-604 RGVEHQII
+604 RGVEHKTI
-612 NALGGGRL
+612 NAPGGGRL

-632 KNFGLV
+632 NSFGLV
-638 GFWDRAQVWRKPSR
+638 GFWDRAQVWREPSK
-652 ATLWNMVDGYG
+652 ATLRSMVDGYG

-671 FPLRLDI
+671 FPLRLDV
-678 AFSDGSLSNQSA
+678 AFNDGSLNSESDEKQ
-690 EEQWWRRLYQRKRFY
+690 RFYQRREYY

>member
-8 LCLALAGTALAQED
+8 LCLALAGTALAQEE

-28 READDHKVAQIRFVH
+28 HEADGHKIAQIRFVH
-43 RGDKRIKGETLRSA
+43 RGAKRIKGETLRSA

-69 FFKNDLSGLVNLYY
+69 FFKSDLSGLVNLYY
-83 SKGYRDAEIVRKLLR
+83 GKGYRDAEIVRKLLH

-105 HIHIEIDSGALW
+105 HIHLEIDSGSLW
-117 TVRALTLVGGAPFAA
+117 TVRALTLVGGAPFSA
-132 DTLRAQVSLR
+132 DTLRTQVGLR

-209 DQLYTRKELIERYLH
+209 DLLYTRKEVVERYLH
-224 FEQGDLYNPEQLAKS
+224 FEQGDLYTPEQLAKS
-239 REQLAKTGLFRSVFL
+239 REQLARTGLFRSVFL
-254 LTPDTGDTLQPV
+254 LTPETGDSLQPV
-266 VVRLKE
+266 VVRLQEK
-272 RKRIS
+272 KRIS
-277 LSAGAFFS
+277 LSSEVFLS
-285 NTEPRVGGVVQ
+285 NIEPRVKGVVQ

-309 NAGWGKPKQGVT
+309 DASWGQPEQGVT

-346 RQTEQPGK
+346 QRTKQQGN
-354 PNDQRQVALLT
+354 PNDQHQVALLT
-365 ANDSVLEGFLSFPF
+365 ANDSVLQGFLSFPF
-379 GGEAIIRE
+379 GGEAITRE
-387 YIRTVTFDYLS
+387 YIRTATFDYLS
-398 IEHLWKAEATL
+398 VEHLWKAEATL
-409 TKSWREIYRAQVSL
+409 TKGWREIYQAQVSL

-428 RTRPDPSEHIAYSPD
+428 RTRPDPSESIAYSPD
-443 IDVGGTDSGEPTDSD
+443 IDDSAEPI
-458 EPTDADDQFSDDD
+458 DADDPFDDFD

-478 NFLTQDEVIDY
+478 NFSAQDRDLDY
-489 SDGKIPITAEWLRIL
+489 SDGKIPVTADWLRIL
-504 TERKRSVDLS
+504 TERERSVNLQ

-519 DSRDDPFAPTR
+519 DSRNDPFAPTR
-530 GAFLRLTGLYAYA
+530 GALLRLTGRYAYS
-543 FILGGRPTYV
+543 FILGQRQTYV
-553 IDGEAEFRYYRPLS
+553 IDGDAAFMYYQPLS

-577 GARTASL
+577 GGGAASL
-584 RRGRPLPQDYWKAYG
+584 REGRRLPQKYWWAYG

-604 RGVEHQII
+604 RGVEQDAI
-612 NALGGGRL
+612 NAPGGGRL
-620 GLNMRGELRYQR
+620 GLNLRGELRYQR
-632 KNFGLV
+632 NNFGFV
-638 GFWDRAQVWRKPSR
+638 GFWDRAQVWRKPNQ
-652 ATLWNMVDGYG
+652 ATLRSMVDGYG
-663 VGLRYVLG
+663 VGLRYALG

-678 AFSDGSLSNQSA
+678 AFSDGSLDDQSD
-690 EEQWWRRLYQRKRFY
+690 EKQWWRRLYQRRHFY

>member
-1 MSALAAV
+1 MSVFAAAF
-8 LCLALAGTALAQED
+8 CLALAGTALAQED
-22 LREISA
+22 LRETSVH
-28 READDHKVAQIRFVH
+28 EADGHKVAQIRFVH
-43 RGDKRIKGETLRSA
+43 RGEKRIKGETLRSA

-69 FFKNDLSGLVNLYY
+69 FFKNDLTGLVNLYY

-105 HIHIEIDSGALW
+105 HIHIEINSGALW

-132 DTLRAQVSLR
+132 DTLRAQVGLR
-142 AGAPL
+142 LGAPL
-147 NYGKVLEGE
+147 DYGRVLEGE
-156 RQLQVFLNQRGYPHA
+156 RQLQAFLNQRGYPHA

-209 DQLYTRKELIERYLH
+209 DQLYTSKGLIERYLH

-239 REQLAKTGLFRSVFL
+239 REQLARTGLFRSVFL
-254 LTPDTGDTLQPV
+254 LTPETGDSLQPV

-272 RKRIS
+272 KKRIS
-277 LSAGAFFS
+277 LSTEVFFS
-285 NTEPRVGGVVQ
+285 NIEPRVKGVVQ

-309 NAGWGKPKQGVT
+309 DVSWGQPEQGIT

-346 RQTEQPGK
+346 QQTEQQGNPK
-354 PNDQRQVALLT
+354 DQRQFELLT
-365 ANDSVLEGFLSFPF
+365 ANDLVAKDFLSLF
-379 GGEAIIRE
+379 GEAIARE
-387 YIRTVTFDYLS
+387 YIGTVSYKYRS

-423 SAEDS
+423 SGEDS
-428 RTRPDPSEHIAYSPD
+428 RTRPDLSERLVYSPYIDEGSDFFAPD
-443 IDVGGTDSGEPTDSD
+443 I
-458 EPTDADDQFSDDD
+458 
-471 FDFSGKG
+471 
-478 NFLTQDEVIDY
+478 
-489 SDGKIPITAEWLRIL
+489 AEWLRIL

-543 FILGGRPTYV
+543 FILGGSPTYV
-553 IDGEAEFRYYRPLS
+553 IDGEAEFRYYQPLS

-577 GARTASL
+577 GARTASM
-584 RRGRPLPQDYWKAYG
+584 RRGRPLPQDYWKEYG
-599 GEGSL
+599 GEGSV
-604 RGVEHQII
+604 RGVEYKTI
-612 NALGGGRL
+612 NAPGGGRF

-632 KNFGLV
+632 KSFGLV
-638 GFWDRAQVWRKPSR
+638 GFWDRAQVWRKPSH
-652 ATLWNMVDGYG
+652 ATLRSMVDGYG

-671 FPLRLDI
+671 FPLRLDL
-678 AFSDGSLSNQSA
+678 AFNDGSLSNGFD
-690 EEQWWRRLYQRKRFY
+690 EKQWWRRRHFY